1 DALGALAIRRA
12 DAVGAGVAAAD
23 HDHIL
28 ASGDER
34 AARRGAFLA
43 VAGDALV
50 LLGQELHRQANAG
63 ELGPRDLERA
73 RILGTARQHDGVEVL
88 LERLHRHVDADFG
101 GGAESNALSFHLH
114 RAAVDQML
122 FHLEVGNSVTE
133 QAADAVGLLEHGDG
147 MAGASQLL
155 RAGEAGRS
163 RADDGDSLA
172 SLARRDLRLDPAFL
186 PAAVD
191 DRALDRLDGDRLVDD
206 VERAS
211 RLARRRADAAGELGE
226 VVRRVQVVER
236 VAPVALVD
244 EVVPVRDLVVHRTAV
259 VTVRDAAVHAAG
271 GLVLQAF
278 LAVRDHELA
287 IVANAL
293 ARIRIRAVLALDLEE
308 AGFLAH
314 LQLIQSNFRH
324 PRESGDPVDAAR
336 PFRALG
342 SRFRGNDD
350 EGKLHSY
357 SAATVAACS
366 RPASS
371 CLRASA

>member
-1 DALGALAIRRA
+1 RAPRLARQLAHPHQCLVHRPRALAAFADGPDDQRLAAAHVAAREDLLLRRGIAKRVGFDVAAIGELDARLVEHPSLLRAEETHRQQDQVGGQHELAAGDFLHLAVDPFDADAAEAGDLAVLPDHFLGQHRPVAHRAFLVARGGAQLHRPVGPGECLVFLFGRARHDLYLSDALGALAIRRA

-191 DRALDRLDGDRLVDD
+191 DRALD
-206 VERAS
+206 
-211 RLARRRADAAGELGE
+211 
-226 VVRRVQVVER
+226 
-236 VAPVALVD
+236 
-244 EVVPVRDLVVHRTAV
+244 
-259 VTVRDAAVHAAG
+259 
-271 GLVLQAF
+271 
-278 LAVRDHELA
+278 
-287 IVANAL
+287 
-293 ARIRIRAVLALDLEE
+293 
-308 AGFLAH
+308 
-314 LQLIQSNFRH
+314 
-324 PRESGDPVDAAR
+324 
-336 PFRALG
+336 
-342 SRFRGNDD
+342 
-350 EGKLHSY
+350 
-357 SAATVAACS
+357 
-366 RPASS
+366 
-371 CLRASA
+371 